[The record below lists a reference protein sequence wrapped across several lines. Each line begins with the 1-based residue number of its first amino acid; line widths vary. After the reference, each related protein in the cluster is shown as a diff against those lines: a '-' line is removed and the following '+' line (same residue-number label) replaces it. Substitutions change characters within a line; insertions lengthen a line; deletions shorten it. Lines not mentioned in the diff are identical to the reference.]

1 MFIDPK
7 TYYREKDESDK
18 IINTNSKNKFTKIPK
33 KLWEYFVSKYD
44 GGPEFKTFRDGNNL
58 EQENINYIKFSF
70 TILPRKEQFNL
81 SSNLHNIKE
90 YTTYINK
97 KKTIKE
103 LYERVIRIIV
113 DNNLIEETNNLFTD
127 STQQTSQNKEST
139 TYTTEDFRLYK
150 CQNSF
155 NDTISSFIRE
165 SENIFNS
172 TTLLSPIEL
181 FNIINLE
188 CIYSLPIESYIQNDN
203 TNNEKQYLFIIEQK
217 PFIFDSSQNIKYNLC
232 EFCRKQKLLPY
243 QCECKTVWYCS
254 NECLLKDKQ
263 YHINCPILLEKEL
276 QKALNLEQ
284 NELSKKGA
292 VGLENLGGTCF
303 MNSALQCLSNCPE
316 LTNYFLSKI
325 FLNHINKENPLG
337 SKGILARNYGALIKH
352 LWYNN
357 ADIHSPKQFKNAI
370 GTLRKQYAGN
380 QTHDT
385 HEFLNYILDGLH
397 EDLNK
402 VKRKPII
409 QSKDLINNDII
420 DSKNQWIDFL
430 RRNQSVIS
438 ELFYGQFKS
447 TIVCPNQKCGSVN
460 IVYEPFISLSLPL
473 GSKIEPFTITCFYIY
488 YNMKIKPIEIKLYFY
503 KQTNVAHLRHK
514 IASILNIHP
523 MSFVVLT
530 TADGIKKFQ
539 SFLKLDD
546 AVVKGL
552 KKCFLFET
560 NPELFYSEE
569 NNKLL
574 SSDDIELKKNH
585 NINIELENKDVYYTR
600 YKEVNSSIDK
610 YEKPFKEEDNIIDYG
625 IDLNTYVKIVLCCS
639 NLSGVLY
646 GLPRSVYVKK
656 AFTGKD
662 LYKFIFEYYIYQIR
676 KVLTNEE
683 YKSKSDEDLFN
694 TLFESLINFVDSESN
709 DIPSSQI
716 PFTISIT
723 DSQTSSQLYILYNE
737 VYTVDIL
744 VTKYKKGNVLELN
757 LKWHNLYK
765 DIFNWLVKDLNTMFK
780 NINKNDCMGILNI
793 HSCFSTFVA
802 EEILEAGNTW
812 FCPKCKEEQLAKKK
826 IDIYKPPK
834 VLVIHL
840 KRFNNRDKV
849 ELKVDFPIKQTLNIS
864 EYVIDNK
871 EKVNCEYELFGI
883 CNHIGSLT
891 GGHYTAYAKNNGE
904 WYYYDDPIVCKE
916 DNIENINLSDAYVL
930 FYKQKG
936 NESINWN
943 EVYNKEFVEYEG
955 MYEKETKEEN
965 KEKLNINEM
974 NGTEQKEE
982 ETKQELEKEM
992 NLKANETEQKE
1003 NEVEH
1008 QQKEKET
1015 EQKEIEKEAEQKLKK
1030 EEETKQEQENEKETE
1045 QPQQKENETEQKE
1058 KETEQKEKE
1067 TELQQEKQKEIEQK
1081 EKETEHPQQKENETE
1096 QKEKEIEQ
1104 KEKETDQQKKE
1115 KEEKQEQENEKE
1127 KKMEQQKETEI
1138 EPKEKENEKEQ
1149 QQQNEKEIETEQ
1161 LKENEKETEPEQKVA
1176 ETEQDKEKEIEKE
1189 KETDQKVTETE
1200 QHKEIENVKETE
1212 TEQQQTKENET
1223 NQQPNEEKQS

>member
-7 TYYREKDESDK
+7 TYYREKDENDK

-33 KLWEYFVSKYD
+33 KLWEYFVGKYG
-44 GGPEFKTFRDGNNL
+44 GGPEFKTIGDGNNL
-58 EQENINYIKFSF
+58 EQENVNYIKFSF

-97 KKTIKE
+97 KKSVKQ
-103 LYERVIRIIV
+103 LYERIIRIIN
-113 DNNLIEETNNLFTD
+113 DNNLIEKTNALFTD
-127 STQQTSQNKEST
+127 STQQTSQNNEST
-139 TYTTEDFRLYK
+139 TYTKEDFHLYK

-155 NDTISSFIRE
+155 NDTISLFIKE

-172 TTLLSPIEL
+172 TTLLSPIEI

-203 TNNEKQYLFIIEQK
+203 LNNEKQYLFIIEPK

-284 NELSKKGA
+284 NESSKKGV

-303 MNSALQCLSNCPE
+303 MNSTLQCLSNCTE
-316 LTNYFLSKI
+316 LTNYFLSNT

-337 SKGILARNYGALIKH
+337 SKGTLARNYGALIKH

-370 GTLRKQYAGN
+370 GTLRKQFAGN
-380 QTHDT
+380 HTHDT
-385 HEFLNYILDGLH
+385 HEILNYILDGLH

-402 VKRKPII
+402 VKHKPII
-409 QSKDLINNDII
+409 QSKDIINNDII

-447 TIVCPNQKCGSVN
+447 TIVCPNQKCGNVN

-488 YNMKIKPIEIKLYFY
+488 YNMNIKPIEIKLYFY
-503 KQTNVAHLRHK
+503 RQTNIAHLRHK
-514 IASILNIHP
+514 IASLLNIHP

-530 TADGIKKFQ
+530 TADGIKKFK

-546 AVVKGL
+546 IVEKGL

-569 NNKLL
+569 HNKLL
-574 SSDDIELKKNH
+574 SSNDMELKKNH
-585 NINIELENKDVYYTR
+585 SINIELENKDIYYTR

-625 IDLNTYVKIVLCCS
+625 IDVNSYVKTVLCCS
-639 NLSGVLY
+639 NLSGLPY
-646 GLPRSVYVKK
+646 GLPRSVYVNKS
-656 AFTGKD
+656 FTGKD

-676 KVLTNEE
+676 KILTNEE
-683 YKSKSDEDLFN
+683 YKSKSDEELFN
-694 TLFESLINFVDSESN
+694 TLFEPLINLAESESKN
-709 DIPSSQI
+709 ISSLQI
-716 PFTISIT
+716 PFSISIN
-723 DSQTSSQLYILYNE
+723 DPQTSSPLYVMYNE
-737 VYTVDIL
+737 VYTIDTL
-744 VTKYKKGNVLELN
+744 VSKCKKGNVLELN
-757 LKWHNLYK
+757 LKWPDSYSK
-765 DIFNWLVKDLNTMFK
+765 IFTSLVKDLNTMFK
-780 NINKNDCMGILNI
+780 NVNKNDCMGILNI

-849 ELKVDFPIKQTLNIS
+849 ELKVDFPIEQTLNIS
-864 EYVIDNK
+864 KYVLDNK

-883 CNHIGSLT
+883 CNHMGSLT
-891 GGHYTAYAKNNGE
+891 SGHYTAYAKNNGE

-916 DNIENINLSDAYVL
+916 DNIENINLSNAYVL

-943 EVYNKEFVEYEG
+943 DVYNKEFVEYEG
-955 MYEKETKEEN
+955 MYEKEMKEED

-982 ETKQELEKEM
+982 ETKQEKEKEIDQQ
-992 NLKANETEQKE
+992 ANETEQKE
-1003 NEVEH
+1003 
-1008 QQKEKET
+1008 T
-1015 EQKEIEKEAEQKLKK
+1015 EQKLEK
-1030 EEETKQEQENEKETE
+1030 EEETKQEQENEKEIEQPQQKENETEQKETETETEQKEKENETELQQEKQKEIDQKVKEIE

-1058 KETEQKEKE
+1058 KEKENKTEQIEKEKE
-1067 TELQQEKQKEIEQK
+1067 T
-1081 EKETEHPQQKENETE
+1081 
-1096 QKEKEIEQ
+1096 EIEQ

-1127 KKMEQQKETEI
+1127 KEMEQQKGNEI
-1138 EPKEKENEKEQ
+1138 EQKEKEQ
-1149 QQQNEKEIETEQ
+1149 QHNI
-1161 LKENEKETEPEQKVA
+1161 KETEPEQKEQ
-1176 ETEQDKEKEIEKE
+1176 ETEQHKEIEKE
-1189 KETDQKVTETE
+1189 KET
-1200 QHKEIENVKETE
+1200 
-1212 TEQQQTKENET
+1212 EQQQAKENET
-1223 NQQPNEEKQS
+1223 KQQQNEENQS